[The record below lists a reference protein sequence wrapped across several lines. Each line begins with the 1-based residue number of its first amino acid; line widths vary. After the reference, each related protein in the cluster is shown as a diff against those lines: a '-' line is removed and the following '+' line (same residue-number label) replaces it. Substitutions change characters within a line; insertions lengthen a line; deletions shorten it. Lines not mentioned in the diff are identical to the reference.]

1 MYPEHLVIPMKA
13 DLTNHGFQEVTSA
26 AAVDQVVANNKGP
39 MLMVINSVCGCA
51 AGSLRPGVKLSLESE
66 HAPENLYTAFA
77 GFDFEAVNQA
87 RQYFLP
93 YPPSSPSIGVFM
105 DDKLVH
111 FVERHQIEGRS
122 AEMIAE
128 HLKAVYEELAKLA

>member
-13 DLTNHGFQEVTSA
+13 DLTNHGFHELTNA
-26 AAVDQVVANNKGP
+26 DAVDQTVSNNKGP
-39 MLMVINSVCGCA
+39 MLLVINSVCGCA
-51 AGSLRPGVKLSLESE
+51 AGSLRPGVKLSLSSPN
-66 HAPENLYTAFA
+66 APKNLYTAFA

-87 RQYFLP
+87 RQHFLP
-93 YPPSSPSIGVFM
+93 YPPSSPSIGVFV

-128 HLKAVYEELAKLA
+128 HLAAVYEELAK

>member
-1 MYPEHLVIPMKA
+1 MYPEQLVLPMKA
-13 DLTNHGFQEVTSA
+13 DLTDFGFTEVTNA
-26 AAVDQVVANNKGP
+26 AAVDQAISNNKGL

-51 AGSLRPGVKLSLESE
+51 AGSLRPGVKLSLNSA
-66 HAPENLYTAFA
+66 HAPKNLFTAFA

-87 RQYFLP
+87 RQNFLP

-105 DDKLVH
+105 DDKLLH

-128 HLKAVYEELAKLA
+128 HLMAVYEDLK

>member
-1 MYPEHLVIPMKA
+1 MYQEHLVIPIKA
-13 DLTNHGFQEVTSA
+13 YLNNHGFQEVATA
-26 AAVDQVVANNKGP
+26 EAVDEVISNNKGP
-39 MLMVINSVCGCA
+39 MVMVINSICGCA
-51 AGSLRPGVKLSLESE
+51 AGTLRPGVKLSLSSE
-66 HAPENLYTAFA
+66 NAPKNLYTAFA

-93 YPPSSPSIGVFM
+93 YPPSSPSIGVFV

-122 AEMIAE
+122 AEMISE
-128 HLKAVYEELAKLA
+128 HLKAVYEEMAKL

>member
-26 AAVDQVVANNKGP
+26 EAVDQAIANNKGP

-51 AGSLRPGVKLSLESE
+51 AGTLRPGVKLSLESAN
-66 HAPENLYTAFA
+66 APKNLFTAFA

-93 YPPSSPSIGVFM
+93 YPPSSPSIGVFV

-122 AEMIAE
+122 AAMIAE
-128 HLKAVYEELAKLA
+128 HLSAVYDEMAKMA

>member
-26 AAVDQVVANNKGP
+26 EAVDQAIANNKGP

-51 AGSLRPGVKLSLESE
+51 AGSLRPGVKQSLESVN
-66 HAPENLYTAFA
+66 APKNLYTAFA

-87 RQYFLP
+87 RQHFLP
-93 YPPSSPSIGVFM
+93 YPPSSPSIGVFV
-105 DDKLVH
+105 DNKLVH

-128 HLKAVYEELAKLA
+128 HLKAVYDELAK

>member
-1 MYPEHLVIPMKA
+1 MYPEQLVLPMKA
-13 DLTNHGFQEVTSA
+13 DLTNHGFQEVTNA
-26 AAVDQVVANNKGP
+26 EAVDQVIANNKGP

-51 AGSLRPGVKLSLESE
+51 AGTLRPGVKLSLQSDK
-66 HAPENLYTAFA
+66 APKNLYTAFA

-93 YPPSSPSIGVFM
+93 YPPSSPSIGVFY

-128 HLKAVYEELAKLA
+128 HLQAVYDEIA

>member
-1 MYPEHLVIPMKA
+1 MYPEHLVLPMKA
-13 DLTNHGFQEVTSA
+13 DLTSHGFQELTSA
-26 AAVDQVVANNKGP
+26 ADVDQVIANNKGP
-39 MLMVINSVCGCA
+39 MLLVINSICGCA
-51 AGSLRPGVKLSLESE
+51 AGSLRPGVKKSLISPN
-66 HAPENLYTAFA
+66 APKNLYTAFA

-93 YPPSSPSIGVFM
+93 YPPSSPSVGIFM

-122 AEMIAE
+122 ADMIAE
-128 HLKAVYEELAKLA
+128 HLMSVYDEIAKLA

>member
-13 DLTNHGFQEVTSA
+13 DLTNHGFQELTNA
-26 AAVDQVVANNKGP
+26 EAVDQTVSNNKGP
-39 MLMVINSVCGCA
+39 MLLVINSVCGCA
-51 AGSLRPGVKLSLESE
+51 AGSLRPGVKLSLNSPK
-66 HAPENLYTAFA
+66 APKNLFTAFA

-87 RQYFLP
+87 RQHFLP
-93 YPPSSPSIGVFM
+93 YPPSSPSIGVFV

-128 HLKAVYEELAKLA
+128 HLSAVYEELAK